1 MPINELYHTLNYAV
15 SQLRPKERVTRKRN
29 FVWLLVGLFDSRSV
43 HLSKVAGKI
52 PGAAVLVSK
61 TRRLQRWLANPNV
74 RVRQWYRPIAGQIIA
89 RLADGGLR
97 LLVDGSK
104 VGFGH
109 QLLLISVA
117 YRKRALPLCWT
128 WIGSSRGHSTSWKQ
142 RALLAYVHGLVPP
155 GTRVNVAGDSEF
167 GGVEVQKLLRS
178 WGWRYVL
185 RQKGRLLVKAR
196 SQSSWQRLDSL
207 VRKPGE
213 RVWLED
219 CLLMAKHQYRVNLL
233 AYWKP
238 GEELPWLLATN
249 LSDPRAVTRIY
260 RRRMWIDES
269 FGDLKGNGFDL
280 ESTHLRNFLRLS
292 RLTLAVMLLY
302 VWLIAIGTRTIK
314 NGQRHLVDRHDRRDY
329 SIFRIGCNLIER
341 FLSNEQPLYFSLV
354 FYP

>member
-1 MPINELYHTLNYAV
+1 MPIQELYHTLNQSV
-15 SQLRPKERVTRKRN
+15 NRLRPKERVTRKRN
-29 FVWLLVGLFDSRSV
+29 FVWLMVGLFQSRSV
-43 HLSKVAGKI
+43 HLSKVAAKM
-52 PGAAVLVSK
+52 PGTAVLVSK
-61 TRRLQRWLANPNV
+61 TRRLQRWLANSSV
-74 RVRQWYRPIAGQIIA
+74 RVREWYQPIAKQIIDQTA
-89 RLADGGLR
+89 GGGMR

-117 YRKRALPLCWT
+117 YRKRALPLGWT
-128 WIGSSRGHSTSWKQ
+128 WISSSRGHSTSWKQ

-155 GTRVNVAGDSEF
+155 GTRVNVAGDAEF
-167 GGVEVQKLLRS
+167 GGIEVQKLLQS

-185 RQKGRLLVKAR
+185 RQKGRLLVKAN

-207 VRKPGE
+207 VGKPGE
-213 RVWLED
+213 QVWLEE
-219 CLLMAKHQYRVNLL
+219 CLLTAKLQYPVNLL

-249 LSDPRAVTRIY
+249 LPDPRTVVRVY

-302 VWLIAIGTRTIK
+302 VWLIAVGTRTIK
-314 NGQRHLVDRHDRRDY
+314 NGQRRLVDRNDRRDY

-341 FLSNEQPLYFSLV
+341 FLSNGQPLSFSLV

>member
-1 MPINELYHTLNYAV
+1 M
-15 SQLRPKERVTRKRN
+15 
-29 FVWLLVGLFDSRSV
+29 VGLFQSRTV
-43 HLSKVAGKI
+43 HLSKVAAKM
-52 PGAAVLVSK
+52 PGVAVLVSK
-61 TRRLQRWLANPNV
+61 TRRLQRWLANPSV
-74 RVRQWYRPIAGQIIA
+74 RVRDWYRPIAEQIIG
-89 RLADGGLR
+89 RLASGGLR

-104 VGFGH
+104 IGFDH

-128 WIGSSRGHSTSWKQ
+128 WINSSRGHSTSWKQ
-142 RALLAYVHGLVPP
+142 QALLAYVHGLVPP
-155 GTRVNVAGDSEF
+155 GTWVSVAGDAEF

-178 WGWRYVL
+178 WGWMYVL
-185 RQKGRLLVKAR
+185 RQKGRLLVKAQ

-219 CLLMAKHQYRVNLL
+219 CLLMVKHQYRVNLL

-249 LSDPRAVTRIY
+249 LSDPRAVIRMY

-302 VWLIAIGTRTIK
+302 VWLIAVGTRTIK
-314 NGQRHLVDRHDRRDY
+314 NGQRRLVDRNDRRDY

-341 FLSNEQPLYFSLV
+341 FLSNGQPLSFSLV

>member
-1 MPINELYHTLNYAV
+1 M
-15 SQLRPKERVTRKRN
+15 
-29 FVWLLVGLFDSRSV
+29 VGLFQSRTV
-43 HLSKVAGKI
+43 HLSKVAAKI
-52 PGAAVLVSK
+52 PGVAVLVSK

-74 RVRQWYRPIAGQIIA
+74 RVRDWYRPIAEQIID
-89 RLADGGLR
+89 RLAIGGLR

-109 QLLLISVA
+109 QLLLVSVA

-128 WIGSSRGHSTSWKQ
+128 WINSSRGHSTSWKQ
-142 RALLAYVHGLVPP
+142 RALLAYVHGLVPA
-155 GTRVNVAGDSEF
+155 GTRVSVAGDAEF
-167 GGVEVQKLLRS
+167 GGVEVQTLLRS
-178 WGWRYVL
+178 WGWMYVL
-185 RQKGRLLVKAR
+185 RQKGRLLVKAQA
-196 SQSSWQRLDSL
+196 QSSWQRLDSL

-213 RVWLED
+213 RVWLAD
-219 CLLMAKHQYRVNLL
+219 CRLMAKHQYQVNLL

-249 LSDPRAVTRIY
+249 LSAPQAVTRIY

-269 FGDLKGNGFDL
+269 FGDLKGNGFGL

-302 VWLIAIGTRTIK
+302 VWLIAVGTRTIK
-314 NGQRHLVDRHDRRDY
+314 NGQRHLVDRNDRRDY

-341 FLSNEQPLYFSLV
+341 LLSNRQPLSFSLV

>member
-1 MPINELYHTLNYAV
+1 MPIYELYHTLNQ
-15 SQLRPKERVTRKRN
+15 SMNRLRPRERVTRKRN
-29 FVWLLVGLFDSRSV
+29 FVWLLVGLFQSRTV
-43 HLSKVAGKI
+43 HLSKVAAKI
-52 PGAAVLVSK
+52 PGKAVLVSK
-61 TRRLQRWLANPNV
+61 TRRLQRWLTNSSV
-74 RVRQWYRPIAGQIIA
+74 RVREWYQPIAKQIIDQTA
-89 RLADGGLR
+89 SGGLR

-109 QLLLISVA
+109 QLLLVSVA

-128 WIGSSRGHSTSWKQ
+128 WISSSRGHSTSWKQ

-155 GTRVNVAGDSEF
+155 STRVSVAGDAEF

-178 WGWRYVL
+178 WGWKYVL
-185 RQKGRLLVKAR
+185 RQKGRLLVRAQ

-249 LSDPRAVTRIY
+249 LSDPQAVTRIY
-260 RRRMWIDES
+260 RRRMWIEES

-302 VWLIAIGTRTIK
+302 VWLIAVGTRTIK
-314 NGQRHLVDRHDRRDY
+314 NGQRRLVDRNDRRDY

-341 FLSNEQPLYFSLV
+341 FLSNGQSLSFSFV